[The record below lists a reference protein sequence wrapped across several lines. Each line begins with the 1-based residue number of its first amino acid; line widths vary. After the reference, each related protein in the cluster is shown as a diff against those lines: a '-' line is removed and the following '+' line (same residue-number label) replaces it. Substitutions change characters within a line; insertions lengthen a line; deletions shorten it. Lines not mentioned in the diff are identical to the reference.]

1 MEDRELREILSE
13 SLDRIHLSDA
23 IKRKIKD
30 ENQSRNK
37 VRRRIYKIP
46 AVVAASFLIFT
57 TTAFAGYYIYN
68 KISVNN
74 EVLPELDSMEV
85 CQVPSIIGEEDEDG
99 CIKKEYPS
107 YQELNKD
114 LGDILLESKFVSENQ
129 KYEKTTVDTDNENY
143 MFIHVDNYIV
153 GDVKKM
159 EKLEDI
165 DKYSFEPGEIYGSPI
180 FLNAELILS
189 DDQLESGI
197 DFDFLGY
204 YTFQEQ
210 YTSKQGYKVNIVSSN
225 VSEGKVPSEKN
236 AIFVAEGIRY
246 RVQGCVS
253 TETLK
258 KIVDSME

>member
-13 SLDRIHLSDA
+13 PLDQIHLSDA
-23 IKRKIKD
+23 VKSKIRD
-30 ENQSRNK
+30 ENQLRIKSK
-37 VRRRIYKIP
+37 KRIYKIP

-68 KISVNN
+68 KINVNN

-85 CQVPSIIGEEDEDG
+85 SQVPSITGEQDEDG
-99 CIKKEYPS
+99 CISKEYAS
-107 YQELNKD
+107 YQELNSD
-114 LGDILLESKFVSENQ
+114 LGDLLLESKFVSGHQ

-159 EKLEDI
+159 EKLKDI

-180 FLNAELILS
+180 FLNVELILS
-189 DDQLESGI
+189 DDQLKSGI

-225 VSEGKVPSEKN
+225 VSEAEVPSEKN
-236 AIFVAEGIRY
+236 AIFVADGIRY